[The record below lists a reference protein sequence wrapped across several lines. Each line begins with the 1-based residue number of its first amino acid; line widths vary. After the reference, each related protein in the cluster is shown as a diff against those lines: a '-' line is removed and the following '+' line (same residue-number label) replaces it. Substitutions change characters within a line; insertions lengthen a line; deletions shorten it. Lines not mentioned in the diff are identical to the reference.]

1 MKSQT
6 PKTPTGKA
14 SKGTVSVE
22 NFRNRLRLRFRYGGK
37 QHNISM
43 GLPDTKEN
51 RKIAEATAKKIE
63 RDIFFD
69 EKFDITKLDRYKPK
83 HTLDTQS
90 DTQQSLDTLELFQ
103 KFTVFKLESV
113 SSRYIATCYNPTANR
128 LKEYRKNIET
138 AENAKEFS
146 QFLAKSLSPAKL
158 KQRLQILV
166 AAYEW
171 GIEQGLVASNP
182 FKGLS
187 NKVKVPPKMR
197 PKPFT
202 KDEVKAIVEGFGSD
216 KYYKYYT
223 NYVRFLLFTGCR
235 ISEVIALQWK
245 HVSDDFSS
253 ILIIEAVSYQG
264 CYGKRIRK
272 ETKTGTYR
280 SIPCNNKLQT
290 LLMSIKPK
298 NYQPEDLVFP
308 APKGGFIHEGNF
320 CKKAWK
326 SVLTKIEIE
335 YRVPYNCRHTFISH
349 CLEAGMNPV
358 VVAQITGH
366 DVKVL
371 YDHYAG
377 VVSRPSLPEL
387 F

>member
-1 MKSQT
+1 MKVET

-14 SKGTVSVE
+14 FKGTVSVE
-22 NFRNRLRLRFRYGGK
+22 NFRNRLRLRFRYKGK
-37 QHNISM
+37 QHTLSI

-51 RKIAEATAKKIE
+51 RKLAESKARQIE
-63 RDIFFD
+63 LDIVSGNFD
-69 EKFDITKLDRYKPK
+69 STLVKYKPQ
-83 HTLDTQS
+83 HTLDTQP
-90 DTQQSLDTLELFQ
+90 DTQKPIGTIDLFQ
-103 KFTVFKLESV
+103 KFTVSKQESV

-128 LKEYRKNIET
+128 LKEYGRNIKDID
-138 AENAKEFS
+138 NAKDFL

-158 KQRLQILV
+158 KQRIQILA

-171 GIEQGLVASNP
+171 GIEQRLVANNP

-187 NKVKVPPKMR
+187 SKVKVPPKMH

-202 KDEVKAIVEGFGSD
+202 KDEVKAIVEGFASD

-223 NYVRFLLFTGCR
+223 NYVRFLLSTGCR
-235 ISEVIALQWK
+235 VSEAIALQWK
-245 HVSDDFSS
+245 HISDDFSS
-253 ILIIEAVSYQG
+253 ITIIEAASYQG
-264 CYGKRIRK
+264 SHSKRIRK
-272 ETKTGTYR
+272 DTKTGTSR
-280 SIPCNNKLQT
+280 SIPCNDKLQA
-290 LLMSIKPK
+290 LLRSIKPK
-298 NYQPEDLVFP
+298 DCKPDDLVFP
-308 APKGGFIHEGNF
+308 APQGGMIHDGNF

-326 SVLTKIEIE
+326 SVLTKIGIE
-335 YRVPYNCRHTFISH
+335 YRVPYNFRHTFISH

-371 YDHYAG
+371 YEHYAG
-377 VVSRPSLPEL
+377 IVSRLSLPEL